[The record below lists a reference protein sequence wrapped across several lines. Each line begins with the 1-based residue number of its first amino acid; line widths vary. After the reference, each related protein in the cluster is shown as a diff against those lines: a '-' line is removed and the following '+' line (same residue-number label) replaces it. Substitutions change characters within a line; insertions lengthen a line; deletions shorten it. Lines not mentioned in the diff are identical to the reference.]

1 VSARQSVFRHGA
13 RGAWV
18 PRLPQ
23 RCGLR
28 FQETE
33 MPSRHNGRADHAV
46 IAMLKG
52 DHVELKKAFDAFEKL
67 HKQQD
72 EEACAE
78 LARHTCQAL
87 KAHAELE
94 EQLFYPAAR
103 ELLDENDMMEEALV
117 EHATFKMLMQ
127 QLETL
132 DAGDPKHAA
141 TFTVL
146 AEYVKHHVQ
155 EEEKEMFPRIER
167 AHGDWSALLE
177 AMRTQHE
184 ALKQMH
190 GVPSEMREAPPA
202 RARST
207 TRSAGP
213 ARGGAARPHAAG
225 ESDDED

>member
-1 VSARQSVFRHGA
+1 
-13 RGAWV
+13 
-18 PRLPQ
+18 
-23 RCGLR
+23 
-28 FQETE
+28 

-52 DHVELKKAFDAFEKL
+52 DHAELKKAFDAFEKL

-103 ELLDENDMMEEALV
+103 ELLDEDDMMEEALV

-177 AMRTQHE
+177 AMRPQHE
-184 ALKQMH
+184 ALKRAH
-190 GVPSEMREAPPA
+190 GVPTSETTREPPA
-202 RARST
+202 RARPS

-213 ARGGAARPHAAG
+213 ARSESRPHAAG
-225 ESDDED
+225 ESDDES